1 MLPAGLCGEAG
12 VTASRPDA
20 GRGDAAA
27 PSKTAAPGMDE
38 LLRTIARQRST
49 AGPSERE
56 GGSTL
61 YRIPGGWESKIM
73 ASDPSVRR
81 VTTSFQLENAFTD
94 PDVTTILIPRDAVLT
109 FTVVRRVC
117 ARHGMGKTVFF
128 EGEDNE
134 QG

>member
-1 MLPAGLCGEAG
+1 MK
-12 VTASRPDA
+12 SRPDT

-27 PSKTAAPGMDE
+27 PSSTAEHGMDD
-38 LLRTIARQRST
+38 LLRTIARQRAT

-61 YRIPGGWESKIM
+61 YRIPAGWESTIM
-73 ASDPSVRR
+73 ARDPAVRR
-81 VTTSFQLENAFTD
+81 VTTSFQLEDAFTD
-94 PDVTTILIPRDAVLT
+94 PDVATILVPRDAVLT